1 MLAVSVAGGR
11 VEPAWGEVSQDAL
24 ARGRAAWPTLVLGA
38 RGRELFLSHARGV
51 APTDLL
57 AADLYLA
64 CACAEGREAA
74 LRAFEELHR
83 PVILHQA
90 RTIRRDDTFAED
102 ALQRVLE
109 RLFVGAASDQGV
121 AQGAPRP
128 KIETYAG
135 RGSLRAWVALVAK
148 RVCLDLVRRRDDA
161 AALEG
166 ISEQLLAGAPA
177 VEREL
182 FRRRYQA
189 AFAGA
194 LRAAFAELDPRER
207 ALLRLAAIEG
217 LAHARIAELFAVT
230 QPTVT
235 RWLADT
241 RGRLA
246 DRTRALFV
254 GAVGVEPKEVGDLV
268 DSLISRVDV
277 SLASLLAG

>member
-1 MLAVSVAGGR
+1 MTAVSAAGSR
-11 VEPAWGEVSQDAL
+11 VEAPGGELAEGAL
-24 ARGRAAWPTLVLGA
+24 ARGRAAWPALALRA
-38 RGRELFLSHARGV
+38 RGRELFLSHVRAAE
-51 APTDLL
+51 APTALL
-57 AADLYLA
+57 VADLYLA
-64 CACAEGREAA
+64 CACAEGAAEA
-74 LRAFEELHR
+74 LRVFEELHR
-83 PVILHQA
+83 PVILQQA
-90 RTIRRDDTFAED
+90 RTIRRDDTFADE
-102 ALQRVLE
+102 AVQRVLE
-109 RLFVGAASDQGV
+109 RLFVDHGADH
-121 AQGAPRP
+121 GAPRP
-128 KIETYAG
+128 KIESYSG

-148 RVCLDLVRRRDDA
+148 RVCLDLVRQRDDA
-161 AALEG
+161 ATLEG

-189 AFAGA
+189 AFASA
-194 LRAAFAELDPRER
+194 LRAAFAELETRER

-217 LAHARIAELFAVT
+217 LAHARIAELFGVT

-254 GAVGVEPKEVGDLV
+254 GAVGVAPRDVGDLV